1 MATNAIANGAG
12 PRAPSRPG
20 ARAALVAAVRKRLIG
35 LLHLVVPLSMLALA
49 LGLRVG
55 APSFER
61 YQLDVFDVFQRL
73 EPRAYVES
81 PVRVVDLDDASLE
94 RIGQW
99 PWPRTD
105 VAQLLVNLANA
116 GVAAVAL
123 DIVFAEPDRTSP
135 ARVLPKWPSTPE
147 TEALLNNIDSL
158 PDHDAVLADIIGQVS
173 AAGIPVVT
181 GFSLIT
187 DETAARPA
195 EKGSFAY
202 SGDDPR
208 RYLPLYRGAV
218 VTLPELE
225 AAASGN
231 GSFSIAAEADSIIRR
246 VPLLFRHG
254 DTILPSLAAEVLR
267 VAQGAKTFIVKSSG
281 GSGETAFGEHT
292 GINHVKIG
300 RIVVPTDAQGRMWIH
315 FTEDVPERRIPAWEL
330 FAEDFDPACGIS
342 RK

>member
-1 MATNAIANGAG
+1 M
-12 PRAPSRPG
+12 
-20 ARAALVAAVRKRLIG
+20 AAVRKRLIG

-158 PDHDAVLADIIGQVS
+158 PDHDAVLADIIGQMS

-231 GSFSIAAEADSIIRR
+231 GSFSIAAEADSNHPPGAAAFPSWRY
-246 VPLLFRHG
+246 H
-254 DTILPSLAAEVLR
+254 PSLARRRSAARGAGGEDLYRQVLGR
-267 VAQGAKTFIVKSSG
+267 QRRNRLRRAHRHQPRQDRTHRGADRRPGAHVDTLHRGRARAPHSGVGAVRRGLRPGVRNLTKVA
-281 GSGETAFGEHT
+281 
-292 GINHVKIG
+292 
-300 RIVVPTDAQGRMWIH
+300 TD
-315 FTEDVPERRIPAWEL
+315 
-330 FAEDFDPACGIS
+330 
-342 RK
+342 